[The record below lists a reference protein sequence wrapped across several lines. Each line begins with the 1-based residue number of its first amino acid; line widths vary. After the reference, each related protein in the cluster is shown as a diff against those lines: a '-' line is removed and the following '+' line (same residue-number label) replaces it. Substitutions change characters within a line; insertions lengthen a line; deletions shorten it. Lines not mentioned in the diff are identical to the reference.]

1 MRLVSMT
8 VGASSSVDPH
18 RCRFRATTQEQARIE
33 GEGVVRSC
41 GGELPWLG
49 QSQGVVGR
57 NPDGSCAVGR
67 PLLYGV
73 DMVGFSG
80 TLSL

>member
-8 VGASSSVDPH
+8 VGAASSVDPH
-18 RCRFRATTQEQARIE
+18 RCRFWATTQEQARVE
-33 GEGVVRSC
+33 GRGLFAHAVGSFPGSSV
-41 GGELPWLG
+41 
-49 QSQGVVGR
+49 QGVVGR
-57 NPDGSCAVGR
+57 DPDGSCAVGR